1 MNNPILNNENFIS
14 VVPRIIDPE
23 MKFTTKSIQNLN
35 NANGKHNKVPNKQ
48 ITQQAVKN
56 TKDIA
61 VPTLS
66 FYNNYKYIIIIGLIV
81 IGLIV
86 IILLIYYL
94 YKKNKDKQTKIHNKE
109 SIGKDSEDAKKST
122 DNVSSGGTDS
132 AEKKKNIDKY
142 ISNYILNDDEDS
154 DSEGEDDEQ
163 ISTKDELNTTTVV
176 ENTAETHSPEADENM
191 TDNNIIHQ
199 KMQEQRMQQQYIQ
212 QQQMQQFQQLQ
223 QLQHFQQMQNPQVV
237 NTMDTNNLTNNL
249 NLHNTQMPNMIISGI
264 MEVSIGDNTDNII
277 SPNDN
282 IIEELTSEVDYDI
295 DDFLNTNET
304 LNTDII
310 SNDVET
316 IEDEIVI
323 INESDDEIKIE
334 SIPDTI
340 SESNNKNI
348 DIIMKSDAAKK
359 TYNKNKKKSAVSND
373 DELNYFKKFVK

>member
-1 MNNPILNNENFIS
+1 MNNPILNNDNFIS

-48 ITQQAVKN
+48 VPQQAMKN
-56 TKDIA
+56 TKDIP
-61 VPTLS
+61 VPTVS

-94 YKKNKDKQTKIHNKE
+94 YKKNKDKQTKIHNKD
-109 SIGKDSEDAKKST
+109 SIEKDNQDVKKLT
-122 DNVSSGGTDS
+122 DNVSSGGACDT
-132 AEKKKNIDKY
+132 EKKKNIDKY
-142 ISNYILNDDEDS
+142 ISNYILNDDDS

-163 ISTKDELNTTTVV
+163 ASTKDELNTTANV
-176 ENTAETHSPEADENM
+176 ESTMETQSPETDENM

-223 QLQHFQQMQNPQVV
+223 QMQHFQQMQSPQVV
-237 NTMDTNNLTNNL
+237 NIMDTNNLSNNL
-249 NLHNTQMPNMIISGI
+249 NLHNTQMPNMMVSGI
-264 MEVSIGDNTDNII
+264 MEVNIEDNTDNII
-277 SPNDN
+277 LPNDN

-310 SNDVET
+310 SNDET
-316 IEDEIVI
+316 TEDEIVI
-323 INESDDEIKIE
+323 INESDDDVEIKTE
-334 SIPDTI
+334 STPDTI

-359 TYNKNKKKSAVSND
+359 TYNKNKKKSVVSTD

>member
-1 MNNPILNNENFIS
+1 MNNPILNNDNFIS

-48 ITQQAVKN
+48 VTQQAMKN
-56 TKDIA
+56 TKDIP
-61 VPTLS
+61 VPTVS

-109 SIGKDSEDAKKST
+109 SIENDNQDVKKLT
-122 DNVSSGGTDS
+122 DNVSSSGPDT

-142 ISNYILNDDEDS
+142 ISNYILNDDDS

-163 ISTKDELNTTTVV
+163 TSTKNELNTTVV
-176 ENTAETHSPEADENM
+176 ENTAETHSPETDENM

-212 QQQMQQFQQLQ
+212 QQQMHQFQ

-237 NTMDTNNLTNNL
+237 NIMDTNTLSNNL
-249 NLHNTQMPNMIISGI
+249 NLHNTQMPNMMISGI

-277 SPNDN
+277 LPNDN

-310 SNDVET
+310 SNDDET

-334 SIPDTI
+334 STPDTI

-359 TYNKNKKKSAVSND
+359 TYNKNKKKSVVSND
-373 DELNYFKKFVK
+373 DELNYFNKFVK